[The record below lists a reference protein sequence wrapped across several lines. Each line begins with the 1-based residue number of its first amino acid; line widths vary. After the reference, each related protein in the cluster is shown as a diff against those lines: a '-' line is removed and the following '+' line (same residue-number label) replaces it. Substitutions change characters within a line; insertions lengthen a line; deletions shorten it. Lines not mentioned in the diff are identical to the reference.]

1 MIRIE
6 VAHDEKVMG
15 QFLVREHRLPAHA
28 VVDTEIHPFDH
39 LSILLWGSVM
49 LDCDGVRE
57 ILTGPRTVLIKAG
70 IAHRIMALTDAAWD
84 CIRIFKD
91 VQHAAE

>member
-15 QFLVREHRLPAHA
+15 QFLVREHRLPAGA
-28 VVDTEIHPFDH
+28 EVVTDTHPYDH

-49 LDCDGVRE
+49 LDCNGERQV
-57 ILTGPRTVLIKAG
+57 LVGPRTVLIKAG
-70 IAHRIMALTDAAWD
+70 VAHRISAITDCGWD
-84 CIRIFKD
+84 CVRIFEQAKME
-91 VQHAAE
+91 AA